1 MKPTRS
7 LPPSFPRN
15 VLQATTSSL
24 RTVVWGR
31 MDTRAY
37 SPLSFSGP
45 STSMPSVLPSRETE
59 WQLAQLWMPSINR
72 WLLLSP
78 TLRRRQA
85 ISGIALA
92 ASGLITPFSVS
103 AGISG
108 TSR

>member
-1 MKPTRS
+1 MVTTLLPSGDTCDMKATRN

-45 STSMPSVLPSRETE
+45 STSMPER
-59 WQLAQLWMPSINR
+59 LAVAR
-72 WLLLSP
+72 DGVAVGA
-78 TLRRRQA
+78 TVY
-85 ISGIALA
+85 ALHQ
-92 ASGLITPFSVS
+92 
-103 AGISG
+103 
-108 TSR
+108 